1 MNIPLK
7 WLREYVDITLPVE
20 QLAERLTL
28 AGIEVANIRRIGG
41 NWDPQKLF
49 VGQVVE
55 ITRHPNADRLLLVTV
70 EYGAEG
76 ATGEQ
81 SRRIT
86 VVTGATNMRVGDK
99 VPLALAGARLID
111 PHSEEP
117 KEMVLKPTTL
127 RGVRSEGMVC
137 SPKELGLSEDHEG
150 ILILHPEAR
159 VGAPLSE
166 ELGDIILELEVTP
179 NRPDCLSVIGVAREV
194 AALTGQTLRL
204 PSVEAPEEG
213 PPAGELASVEI
224 ENPELCARYIAMVVQ
239 GVTVKPSPKWM
250 QERLERA
257 GMRPIN
263 NVVDVTNYVMLEWG
277 QPLHAFDYDTLR
289 GHRIIVRTARPGE
302 AIVTLDGQM
311 RTLTPEMLVIAD
323 AERPVA
329 IAGVMGGL
337 ETEVGDR
344 TTTVLLESANF
355 NPVSIRRTARALNIP
370 SEAQRRF
377 EKGLPP
383 ELTVPAIRRAAQ
395 LIRELAGTAER
406 RPVIAKG
413 MVDAY
418 PRPAEPRRIRLAA
431 SEVRRVLGMDIPPD
445 RQERILTSLG
455 FSIQREDQ
463 ALLVTVPYWRR
474 DVTLPAD
481 LVEELARISGYDE
494 LPATLPEG
502 RLPPPRIDRRLYW
515 EEIARDVL
523 VGCGLSECITYALTS
538 RERLRRLLPADP
550 EALAL
555 SRSEDGAAGAL
566 VAEVEARLLPLGI
579 QPLKLWNP
587 MTSDADVLRTSAMPH
602 LLETLWSNLR
612 YQDSGVALFEIG
624 RIYLPHPSGRE
635 LPQER
640 KTITVVLGQ
649 YKTSPR
655 RPSPVEYD
663 YYDLKGIAETLLE
676 RLGIRSFAFRPV
688 VHPTFHPGRAA
699 VITLPAQPPTAGVPG
714 SGSEPVRRGHAEEQV
729 VGILGEVSP
738 EVRRNFDIDERAYLM
753 GLDFDLLLQYATTE
767 RQYQPLPKYPPVV
780 QDIALIVDEAVPAA
794 EVEQAIRAAG
804 GELVADVRLFDV
816 YRGDPIP
823 PGKKSLAYTITYQA
837 PNRTLTDEEVNQHQ
851 ARIVQRLEQELG
863 ATLRG

>member
-1 MNIPLK
+1 MNISLK

-41 NWDPQKLF
+41 NWDPEKLF

-55 ITRHPNADRLLLVTV
+55 IAPHPNADRLLLVTV

-81 SRRIT
+81 SKRIT
-86 VVTGATNMRVGDK
+86 VVTGATNMKVGDK
-99 VPLALAGARLID
+99 VPLALAGARLVD
-111 PHSEEP
+111 PHSEKP

-159 VGAPLSE
+159 VGAPLVE
-166 ELGDIILELEVTP
+166 ELGDTILELEITP
-179 NRPDCLSVIGVAREV
+179 NRPDCLSVIGVAREI

-213 PPAGELASVEI
+213 PPAADLVAVDI
-224 ENPELCARYIAMVVQ
+224 ENPDLCPRYIAMVVQ
-239 GVTVKPSPKWM
+239 DVVVRPSPKWM

-289 GHRIIVRTARPGE
+289 GRRIIVRTARPGE
-302 AIVTLDGQM
+302 TIVTLDGQE
-311 RTLTPEMLVIAD
+311 RKLSAEMLVIAD
-323 AERPVA
+323 VERPVA

-337 ETEVGDR
+337 ETEVGER

-355 NPVSIRRTARALNIP
+355 NPVSIRRTARALSIP

-395 LIRELAGTAER
+395 LIRELARTPER
-406 RPVIAKG
+406 RPRIARG

-431 SEVRRVLGMDIPPD
+431 SEVRRVLGMDIPAD
-445 RQERILTSLG
+445 RQERILVSLG
-455 FSIQREDQ
+455 FEVAREDQ

-474 DVTLPAD
+474 DITLPAD

-494 LPATLPEG
+494 LPATLPDG
-502 RLPPPRIDRRLYW
+502 RLPPPKIDRARYW
-515 EEIARDVL
+515 EDVARDVL
-523 VGCGLSECITYALTS
+523 VACGLSECITYVLTS
-538 RERLRRLLPADP
+538 RERLRRLLPAEQAP
-550 EALAL
+550 ALP
-555 SRSEDGAAGAL
+555 RPGEGTDGAL

-579 QPLKLWNP
+579 QPLRLWNP
-587 MTSDADVLRTSAMPH
+587 MTSDADVLRTSAMSH

-612 YQDSGVALFEIG
+612 FQDSGVALFEIG
-624 RIYLPHPSGRE
+624 RIYLPDPSGRE

-655 RPSPVEYD
+655 RPAPLEYD
-663 YYDLKGIAETLLE
+663 FYDLKGIAETLFE
-676 RLGIRSFAFRPV
+676 RMGIREVAFRPV
-688 VHPTFHPGRAA
+688 THPTFHPGRAA
-699 VITLPAQPPTAGVPG
+699 VITLPAQVPG
-714 SGSEPVRRGHAEEQV
+714 GGAPATGSAVARRGTVAEQV
-729 VGILGEVSP
+729 AGILGEVNP

-767 RQYQPLPKYPPVV
+767 RHYRPLPKHPPVV
-780 QDIALIVDEAVPAA
+780 QDIAVIVDEAVLAA
-794 EVEQAIRAAG
+794 EVERVIRAAG
-804 GELVADVRLFDV
+804 GALVADVRLFDV

-837 PNRTLTDEEVNQHQ
+837 PDRTLTDEEVNQHQ
-851 ARIVQRLEQELG
+851 ARIVQRLARELG

>member
-1 MNIPLK
+1 MNISLK

-41 NWDPQKLF
+41 NWDPEKLF

-55 ITRHPNADRLLLVTV
+55 IMPHPNADRLLLVTV

-81 SRRIT
+81 SKRIT

-111 PHSEEP
+111 PHSEKP

-159 VGAPLSE
+159 VGAPLVE
-166 ELGDIILELEVTP
+166 ELGDTILELEVTP

-213 PPAGELASVEI
+213 PPSGDLVAVDI
-224 ENPELCARYIAMVVQ
+224 ESPDLCARYIAMVVQ
-239 GVTVKPSPKWM
+239 EVAVGPSPKWM

-257 GMRPIN
+257 GMRSIN

-289 GHRIIVRTARPGE
+289 GRRIIVRTARPGE
-302 AIVTLDGQM
+302 TIVTLDGQA
-311 RTLTPEMLVIAD
+311 RTLTPETLVIAD

-337 ETEVGDR
+337 ETEVGER

-431 SEVRRVLGMDIPPD
+431 SEVRRVLGMDIPLD
-445 RQERILTSLG
+445 RQERILVSLG
-455 FSIQREDQ
+455 FGVAREDQ

-474 DVTLPAD
+474 DITLPAD

-494 LPATLPEG
+494 LPATLPAG
-502 RLPPPRIDRRLYW
+502 RLPPPRVDRARYW
-515 EEIARDVL
+515 EDVARDVL
-523 VGCGLSECITYALTS
+523 VACGLSECITYVLTS
-538 RERLRRLLPADP
+538 RERLRRLLPAGS
-550 EALAL
+550 ALAL
-555 SRSEDGAAGAL
+555 PRPGDGTASAL
-566 VAEVEARLLPLGI
+566 VAEVEGRLLPLGI

-612 YQDSGVALFEIG
+612 FQDSGVALFEIG
-624 RIYLPHPSGRE
+624 RIYLPDPADRE

-655 RPSPVEYD
+655 RPEPVEYD

-676 RLGIRSFAFRPV
+676 RMGIRDFAFRPV
-688 VHPTFHPGRAA
+688 THPSFHPGRAA
-699 VITLPAQPPTAGVPG
+699 VITLPAQASVAGAPG
-714 SGSEPVRRGHAEEQV
+714 AGSAVVRHGAGAEQV

-767 RQYQPLPKYPPVV
+767 RHYRPLPKHPPVV
-780 QDIALIVDEAVPAA
+780 QDLAVIVDEAVLAA
-794 EVEQAIRAAG
+794 DVERVIRAAG
-804 GELVADVRLFDV
+804 GVLVADVRLFDV

-837 PNRTLTDEEVNQHQ
+837 PDRTLTDEEVNQHQ
-851 ARIVQRLEQELG
+851 ARIVQRLERELG